1 MQDFTE
7 IRIFGVRL
15 LQQLAQVFN
24 GERHALDEVGLL
36 LEVTAE
42 TVCAQYLHG
51 AEQYEM
57 TELGIEIALIHRL
70 VFAQGFD
77 ISSEVLGA
85 WLSG

>member
-1 MQDFTE
+1 M
-7 IRIFGVRL
+7 
-15 LQQLAQVFN
+15 
-24 GERHALDEVGLL
+24 GLL

-77 ISSEVLGA
+77 GSFQKFLAQAVGIIGLVA
-85 WLSG
+85 T